1 MQYGYDSGES
11 NKFGPYSYELLQY
24 PEKDIGYDRV
34 VFLINVTMGGKGVS
48 GQTQANTYDIP
59 DTDLV
64 KNSGRQLVQKLTAD
78 AADVS
83 GATMRRLSKAIVLY
97 MPNSITQATNVD
109 WSSEDFTNN
118 ITTALAEAANAT
130 MDSGAAD
137 GLSTGLSVA
146 AKQILNKSAVYQ
158 NATRLTAGNSKE
170 EMLFRSVSFREFEFS
185 YVFAP
190 KSETEVASVIKIIR
204 MFKHHMLPEFKDNA
218 NFLYLYPSEFNV
230 KYYSGSEENQFLA
243 RHMTAVLTAVNVDYT
258 PNGQWNTFG
267 FGAPQQINMSLRFR
281 ELGVPTK
288 ESVPFDEAGL

>member
-1 MQYGYDSGES
+1 MDLYSYDSGET
-11 NKFGPYSYELLQY
+11 NKFGPYSYELLKY
-24 PEKDIGYDRV
+24 PEKDIGFDRV
-34 VFLINVTMGGKGVS
+34 VFLINVTMGGKGIS

-64 KNSGRQLVQKLTAD
+64 KNSGRKLAQRLDQET
-78 AADVS
+78 DVT

-97 MPNSITQATNVD
+97 MPNSISQATSVD
-109 WSSEDFTNN
+109 WSSEDFTND
-118 ITTALAEAANAT
+118 IKTAFAEAANNT
-130 MDSGAAD
+130 AD
-137 GLSTGLSVA
+137 GSLQDGAKTGLSVA
-146 AKQILNKSAVYQ
+146 AKAILNKGAFYQ
-158 NATRLTAGNSKE
+158 NATRMTAGNSKE

-190 KSETEVASVIKIIR
+190 KSETEVQSVFNIIR
-204 MFKHHMLPEFKDNA
+204 MFKHHMLPEYKDNA

-230 KYYSGSEENQFLA
+230 KYYSGSEENQFLSK
-243 RHMTAVLTAVNVDYT
+243 HMTAVLTSVNVDYT

-288 ESVPFDEAGL
+288 ESVPFEGVGL